1 MPLFAHLW
9 PVASLAGHWCFECDG
24 ILPHCVQL
32 FVFPGLLMGI
42 SPDFVTFGLLI
53 TLRLSFRA
61 NFLDL
66 ITSTD
71 CVALSWPQT
80 TACCFLIDS
89 LWRAVEIAFSRVN
102 ASSICSL
109 RESFAS
115 CSPTTIR
122 SLIISSRNPP

>member
-1 MPLFAHLW
+1 MLENALFAHLW
-9 PVASLAGHWCFECDG
+9 HVASLAGHWCFGCDG
-24 ILPHCVQL
+24 ILPHRVQL

-71 CVALSWPQT
+71 CVALSWPLT

-102 ASSICSL
+102 A
-109 RESFAS
+109 
-115 CSPTTIR
+115 
-122 SLIISSRNPP
+122 